1 MPVWKWLAGRPQP
14 VGAGRWQPFDLVD
27 IAGGQPDAFGH
38 MGTPI
43 RIIEALA
50 GTAIE
55 HTARNIGGDQLACI
69 LIFEL
74 VKTAFAA
81 TVAQSLPLAAIERL
95 ERPLPK
101 PVRSY
106 FTHVSSNLETATL
119 SSAGVITAIGLPSG
133 PNR

>member
-1 MPVWKWLAGRPQP
+1 
-14 VGAGRWQPFDLVD
+14 VGA
-27 IAGGQPDAFGH
+27 
-38 MGTPI
+38 PI
-43 RIIEALA
+43 GVIEALA
-50 GTAIE
+50 SAAIE

-95 ERPLPK
+95 ERPFPEAIGD
-101 PVRSY
+101 Y
-106 FTHVSSNLETATL
+106 FTHVSSNFATATL